1 MPKIS
6 RTNAISLLIAKKGT
20 GKTALATA
28 LAITQP
34 KKVFW
39 ITPLKTELYFFKNDT
54 WGLQN
59 ADFNDTK
66 QICYIFADSYQN
78 LQTNLQSLQEKIREN
93 NEQNGAIGALIVID
107 EIDFYLKRNTIDE
120 IYKIINY
127 GRHLNIDFLAI
138 ARQIQ
143 TTPTTLRTNI
153 DNFIIGESWNL
164 TNDRKFYADF
174 LTDDELKIVENL
186 GKFEFFKKNIHK
198 KCEILT
204 INQKV
209 YDIMEQFK
217 C

>member
-1 MPKIS
+1 MAKINRS
-6 RTNAISLLIAKKGT
+6 NTISLLIAKKGT

-39 ITPLKTELYFFKNDT
+39 VSPLKTELYFFKNDI
-54 WGLQN
+54 WGLNN
-59 ADFNDTK
+59 ADFTDTK
-66 QICYIFADSYQN
+66 QTCYIYSDSYKN
-78 LQTNLQSLQEKIREN
+78 LQENLQILQEKIREN
-93 NEQNGAIGALIVID
+93 NENNGANGALIVID

-143 TTPTTLRTNI
+143 TTPTSLRTNI

-164 TNDRKFYADF
+164 ANDRKFYADF
-174 LTDDELKIVENL
+174 LSDDEIKNIENL
-186 GKFEFFKKNIHK
+186 DKFQFFKKNIHK

-204 INQKV
+204 INQKT